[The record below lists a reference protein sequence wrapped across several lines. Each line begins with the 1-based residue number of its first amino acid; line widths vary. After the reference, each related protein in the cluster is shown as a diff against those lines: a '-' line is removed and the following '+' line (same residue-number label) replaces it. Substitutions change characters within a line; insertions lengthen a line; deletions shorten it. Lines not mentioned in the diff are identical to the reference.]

1 VNGLLFQLSLPLN
14 FLGTVYRETKQS
26 LIDMH
31 SMFSLL
37 EEKPKIK
44 DLPHAKPLELKGG
57 SISFEDVHFG
67 YLSERPIL
75 NGVSFQVPAGKS
87 VAIVGTSGS
96 GKSTILRLLYRFFDT
111 GSGVVKVDGQDVR
124 DVTLDSL
131 RKSIAVVPQDT
142 VLFND
147 TIFYNIQYGRISASK
162 EEVYEAA
169 KQAAIHEVIMTF
181 PNQYQT
187 NVGERGLKV

>member
-1 VNGLLFQLSLPLN
+1 
-14 FLGTVYRETKQS
+14 
-26 LIDMH
+26 
-31 SMFSLL
+31 
-37 EEKPKIK
+37 
-44 DLPHAKPLELKGG
+44 
-57 SISFEDVHFG
+57 
-67 YLSERPIL
+67 
-75 NGVSFQVPAGKS
+75 
-87 VAIVGTSGS
+87 
-96 GKSTILRLLYRFFDT
+96 
-111 GSGVVKVDGQDVR
+111 
-124 DVTLDSL
+124 VTLDSL

>member
-1 VNGLLFQLSLPLN
+1 
-14 FLGTVYRETKQS
+14 
-26 LIDMH
+26 M
-31 SMFSLL
+31 
-37 EEKPKIK
+37 
-44 DLPHAKPLELKGG
+44 
-57 SISFEDVHFG
+57 
-67 YLSERPIL
+67 
-75 NGVSFQVPAGKS
+75 
-87 VAIVGTSGS
+87 VGWP

-162 EEVYEAA
+162 EEVKSLVLYRAW
-169 KQAAIHEVIMTF
+169 
-181 PNQYQT
+181 
-187 NVGERGLKV
+187 

>member
-1 VNGLLFQLSLPLN
+1 LHTDDAEVCGGLLWN
-14 FLGTVYRETKQS
+14 R
-26 LIDMH
+26 
-31 SMFSLL
+31 
-37 EEKPKIK
+37 
-44 DLPHAKPLELKGG
+44 
-57 SISFEDVHFG
+57 
-67 YLSERPIL
+67 YLSDRPIL
-75 NGVSFQVPAGKS
+75 NGVSFEVPAGKS

-162 EEVYEAA
+162 EEVKSLVLYRAW
-169 KQAAIHEVIMTF
+169 
-181 PNQYQT
+181 
-187 NVGERGLKV
+187 